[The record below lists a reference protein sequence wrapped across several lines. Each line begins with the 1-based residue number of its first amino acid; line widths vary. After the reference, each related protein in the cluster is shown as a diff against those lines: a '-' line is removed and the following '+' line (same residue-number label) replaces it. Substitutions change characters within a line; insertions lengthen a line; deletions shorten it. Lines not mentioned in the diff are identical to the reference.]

1 MVHFF
6 YWERKSCGFIRK
18 KISNHKGNWYSVVNR
33 NWSYAIQTYSQY
45 CPHPKTTWHLV
56 HKNTKHI
63 KHPKVFSNKRR
74 VESAK
79 CSFTWDS
86 VWWFLLILS
95 FKFANNFW
103 ASNIRLKLKGEV
115 DDTQKW
121 QSNPSEQ
128 STIFME
134 NPWPFTIWESIT
146 SVFVCVLSLALSFIL
161 IVLTWTPHV
170 CHVLYCAEMTVF
182 FQQNLWLKEQS
193 FLSSTS
199 LPGLSTDHFNDDGF
213 TKAPQIRKENLLGF
227 FST

>member
-134 NPWPFTIWESIT
+134 NPWPFTHHLREHNFRFCLRSLTCSLFHSDRVDMDTTCLPCVVLCWDDSIVSAKPLAERT
-146 SVFVCVLSLALSFIL
+146 VLSIIHIPTRTFH
-161 IVLTWTPHV
+161 W
-170 CHVLYCAEMTVF
+170 
-182 FQQNLWLKEQS
+182 
-193 FLSSTS
+193 
-199 LPGLSTDHFNDDGF
+199 
-213 TKAPQIRKENLLGF
+213 
-227 FST
+227 